1 MEIALKESKQCFF
14 GVTMTDFIPRDR
26 IGSVMCCQDGD
37 TFIAINLNG
46 LDKPIPSGFPFYAVG
61 ERPDD
66 TRCNWNVDL
75 NREGHRWLTFDKK
88 YLDKNYKLNID
99 KAVDAN
105 LSDGKPTDSETIP
118 SALSY
123 KKLRK
128 NMIGFRIISTELK
141 REDLGKFHLIG
152 APKYISGKAYH
163 YYFRQ
168 QMVSFKLHSN
178 LHNNISLENS

>member
-1 MEIALKESKQCFF
+1 MEIALKERKQCFF
-14 GVTMTDFIPRDR
+14 GVTMTDFIPRDK

-46 LDKPIPSGFPFYAVG
+46 LDKPIPSGFPFFAVG
-61 ERPDD
+61 ERPDE

-88 YLDKNYKLNID
+88 YLDKNYKLNIE

-118 SALSY
+118 SALNY
-123 KKLRK
+123 KNLRK

-141 REDLGKFHLIG
+141 REDSEKFHLIG

-168 QMVSFKLHSN
+168 QMVSDNFKLT
-178 LHNNISLENS
+178 LIIYLNIIS